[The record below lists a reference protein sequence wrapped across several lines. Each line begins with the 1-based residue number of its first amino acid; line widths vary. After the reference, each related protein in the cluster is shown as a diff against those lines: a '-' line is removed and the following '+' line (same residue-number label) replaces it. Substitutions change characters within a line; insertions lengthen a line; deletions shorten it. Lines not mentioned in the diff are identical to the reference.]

1 MTVPTRV
8 NLSQTAAPI
17 PSVKYLCRPRREPGC
32 GHRIRKLRFEADVE
46 RAAHDVLAVLGDAKC
61 RPGEHRISLGRAIG
75 RKDRCFGLADRIEQI
90 GQEVDHPNV
99 DPRLFPGMM
108 VAEKNAQLVDDPFYR
123 AFIVAVRPLESLAGM
138 RVDQPQPTQRDGRT
152 GNCMR
157 DRRPNGT
164 PSYQR

>member
-46 RAAHDVLAVLGDAKC
+46 RAAHDMLAVLGDAKG
-61 RPGEHRISLGRAIG
+61 RPGEHRIRLGRAIG

-123 AFIVAVRPLESLAGM
+123 AFIVAVRPLESLAGV
-138 RVDQPQPTQRDGRT
+138 RVD
-152 GNCMR
+152 
-157 DRRPNGT
+157 
-164 PSYQR
+164 